1 MKDCVI
7 PLYFKIYLYILDCIV
22 FQYILKY
29 IFTSK
34 NILWDVHEKVYF
46 KIYNLKL
53 YQCIRKFCWTIG
65 LVQVRTK
72 AHWNPLQWPNI
83 APNYYWIMAVSSCTP
98 IFFFLHPHNF
108 VNSET
113 NLHNFGIWECVT
125 DSSIW
130 KWIMLYSG
138 WEGIPEA
145 KFVLIIDFKIIES
158 ESLISVT
165 DWWIRNDFFQ
175 LWIFESGMHRN
186 TFVFAEPCGGAG
198 RNYPE

>member
-72 AHWNPLQWPNI
+72 AH
-83 APNYYWIMAVSSCTP
+83 
-98 IFFFLHPHNF
+98 
-108 VNSET
+108 
-113 NLHNFGIWECVT
+113 
-125 DSSIW
+125 
-130 KWIMLYSG
+130 
-138 WEGIPEA
+138 
-145 KFVLIIDFKIIES
+145 
-158 ESLISVT
+158 
-165 DWWIRNDFFQ
+165 
-175 LWIFESGMHRN
+175 
-186 TFVFAEPCGGAG
+186 
-198 RNYPE
+198 